1 MRVLAFG
8 TYERRYPRNAQ
19 VFSAL
24 RRAGVDVV
32 ERHVSVWD
40 GREHKYAAGLGAA
53 ARLAAA
59 ELRLLRR
66 PTVDFD
72 VLLVGYPGHLDLP
85 AARRAARGRPIALN
99 PLVSLLDSLTTD
111 RGRFRPGSLTARALE
126 AIDRAAFRAA
136 DLVIAD
142 TEPHADLFRR
152 PGAPRGE
159 VCFVG

>member
-24 RRAGVDVV
+24 RRAGVEVV
-32 ERHVSVWD
+32 ERHVPVWD
-40 GREHKYAAGLGAA
+40 GREHKFAAGPGSA

-66 PTVDFD
+66 PRDDFD

-85 AARRAARGRPIALN
+85 AARRAARGRPIVLN
-99 PLVSLLDSLTTD
+99 PLVSLFDSLVED
-111 RGRFRPGSLTARALE
+111 RGRFRAGSLPARALR
-126 AIDRAAFRAA
+126 AVDRAAFRAA
-136 DLVIAD
+136 DLVVAD
-142 TEPHADLFRR
+142 TE
-152 PGAPRGE
+152 
-159 VCFVG
+159 

>member
-85 AARRAARGRPIALN
+85 AARRAARGRPVLFN
-99 PLVSLLDSLTTD
+99 PLVSLADTFVAD
-111 RGRFRPGSLTARALE
+111 RRRFSPRSPAARVLE
-126 AIDRAAFRAA
+126 AIDRRAFDAA
-136 DLVIAD
+136 DVVIAD
-142 TEPHADLFRR
+142 TQAHADFF
-152 PGAPRGE
+152 AS
-159 VCFVG
+159 F